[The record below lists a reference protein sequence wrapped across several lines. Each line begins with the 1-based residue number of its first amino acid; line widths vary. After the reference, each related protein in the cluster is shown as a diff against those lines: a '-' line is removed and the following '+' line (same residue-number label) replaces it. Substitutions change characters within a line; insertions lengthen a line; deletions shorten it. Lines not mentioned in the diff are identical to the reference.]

1 MRVIAD
7 LHIHSKYSRACSRD
21 LVPENIALWADKK
34 GIQVI
39 GSGDFTHP
47 AWRQELK
54 ETLTEDQPGLYR
66 LRNGPAQARFML
78 TVELASIY
86 KQGDKVRRIH
96 NLVFAPNFAAAEK
109 LVSILE
115 ARGANL
121 KSDGRP
127 IMGVPAPELMK
138 LCKEADERM
147 ELVPAHAWTP
157 HFGVFGSM
165 SGFDSLEEA
174 FGDQSRHIFAVETGL
189 SSDPA
194 MNWRVRDLDAISLI
208 SNSDAHSLRKIGR
221 EANVLELSEQEFSYG
236 GIIAAIRERSP
247 AKFLYTIEFF
257 PEEGKYHLDGH
268 RDHSFSCTPEETK
281 TFGGICPVC
290 GKKLLRGVLSRVDD
304 LSVRKAGDKPAGAI
318 PYRSVIPLEEV
329 IAETLGVGV
338 ASKRVSEY
346 YEKYVAQVPE
356 FPILL
361 DLALPELANLVG
373 ANLAESIMR
382 VRQGKVSIEPGY
394 DGVFGKIQIYSSQ
407 EKEKLRKKPA
417 QPALF

>member
-1 MRVIAD
+1 
-7 LHIHSKYSRACSRD
+7 
-21 LVPENIALWADKK
+21 
-34 GIQVI
+34 
-39 GSGDFTHP
+39 
-47 AWRQELK
+47 
-54 ETLTEDQPGLYR
+54 
-66 LRNGPAQARFML
+66 
-78 TVELASIY
+78 
-86 KQGDKVRRIH
+86 
-96 NLVFAPNFAAAEK
+96 
-109 LVSILE
+109 
-115 ARGANL
+115 
-121 KSDGRP
+121 
-127 IMGVPAPELMK
+127 
-138 LCKEADERM
+138 
-147 ELVPAHAWTP
+147 
-157 HFGVFGSM
+157 
-165 SGFDSLEEA
+165 
-174 FGDQSRHIFAVETGL
+174 
-189 SSDPA
+189 